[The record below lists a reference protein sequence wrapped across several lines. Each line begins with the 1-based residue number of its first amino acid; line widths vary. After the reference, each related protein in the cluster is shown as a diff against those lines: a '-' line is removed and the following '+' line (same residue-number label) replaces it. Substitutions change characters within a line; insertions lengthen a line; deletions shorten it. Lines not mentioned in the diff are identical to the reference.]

1 MGIADEMKGEF
12 FQLLAMLGIIG
23 VIVFMFFAI
32 SYSIWLFVIP
42 IVLIAIGYFFLQS
55 QGILR

>member
-55 QGILR
+55 QGVLR

>member
-12 FQLLAMLGIIG
+12 FQLLAMLGIVA

-42 IVLIAIGYFFLQS
+42 IILIVVVYFILQS
-55 QGILR
+55 QGIVR